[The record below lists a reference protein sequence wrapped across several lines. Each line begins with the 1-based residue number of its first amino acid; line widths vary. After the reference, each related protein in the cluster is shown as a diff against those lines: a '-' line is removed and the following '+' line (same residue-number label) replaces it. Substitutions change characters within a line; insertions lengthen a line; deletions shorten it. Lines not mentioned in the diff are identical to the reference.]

1 MEWVSKPT
9 YHVNPFQLKTVPTM
23 AKSISFTS
31 FFHRKFH
38 HLFGACLAFSVLNRS
53 LPKGVKDEPSMVIFH
68 HEKKGFYHGIT
79 IEKLGFEAI
88 EDLESVG
95 ETTNKMG
102 NS

>member
-1 MEWVSKPT
+1 MK
-9 YHVNPFQLKTVPTM
+9 K
-23 AKSISFTS
+23 
-31 FFHRKFH
+31 
-38 HLFGACLAFSVLNRS
+38 GGFSVT
-53 LPKGVKDEPSMVIFH
+53 
-68 HEKKGFYHGIT
+68 KKGFYHGIT